1 MSKTLS
7 DIITE
12 FVWNAAHNNRS
23 YGERELALIKSMHS
37 SVDLNTL
44 RRIVL
49 HARRTPKEANWDV
62 VKQKYIN

>member
-1 MSKTLS
+1 VSKSLS

-12 FVWNAAHNNRS
+12 FVWNAAHSNRN
-23 YGERELALIKSMHS
+23 YGERELAIIKSMHS

-49 HARRTPKEANWDV
+49 HARRTPKEASWDI